1 MLNWINQFSVLELF
15 LGKEK
20 RNGNNPVDIL
30 QSLTVL
36 VSFRH
41 FPIGLEILDIE
52 FPSLMAFALKLGTGF
67 LCVD

>member
-1 MLNWINQFSVLELF
+1 MLNLISVLELF

-20 RNGNNPVDIL
+20 KTENNPVDIL

-41 FPIGLEILDIE
+41 FPIGLELLDIE